1 MTEREAIEA
10 INKEYE
16 SFLPL
21 STSHDFDTAMAVSI
35 KALEELALYK
45 EGGLCLVPADIYEK
59 QCKELDE
66 LKERRWIPCS
76 ERLPEVQLTHDI
88 FKRPTGY
95 VSDSVL
101 VTVKSKEVDGTRYYV
116 DTDIMTGSTLENV
129 HWLMSCGYG
138 GSAVYSQEII
148 AWQPKPE
155 AYKPELEEV

>member
-45 EGGLCLVPADIYEK
+45 EGKLCLVPADIYEK

-66 LKERRWIPCS
+66 LKEKQTAKKPVP
-76 ERLPEVQLTHDI
+76 RL
-88 FKRPTGY
+88 
-95 VSDSVL
+95 VL
-101 VTVKSKEVDGTRYYV
+101 GELFSYCPVCEMVLNHGQSHCDR
-116 DTDIMTGSTLENV
+116 
-129 HWLMSCGYG
+129 CG
-138 GSAVYSQEII
+138 QKID
-148 AWQPKPE
+148 W
-155 AYKPELEEV
+155 EEG